1 MGLEDKVTNLKWIQL
16 LGTRNNAL
24 KLQVEDLK
32 DACKE
37 VLKILDKAERMGHED
52 RLLALAML
60 QEVLDRDLSD
70 YVLEMV
76 NEKTT

>member
-1 MGLEDKVTNLKWIQL
+1 MVLEDKVTNLKWIQL

-32 DACKE
+32 DACGE